1 MNPFQNS
8 VTAWP
13 ALAAFGRQV
22 HLPGS
27 KLNLFVYEMG
37 DPAAPPVL
45 LIHGLGGE
53 ADTWRHLMPD
63 LAAHYHL
70 LAPDLPGCG
79 RSSEPARACDIPCLQ
94 RVLLELLDALGITA
108 AGLIGHS
115 MGAVIAHAIA
125 RDTPSRAAWL
135 VLIGGS
141 LVHRVTRADP
151 RTALMVVPVLGEW
164 LYNQRRRDPQEAFRS
179 LDPYYNDL
187 DHLPEL
193 DRAYLFQRVNERV
206 WSDTQRSNYL
216 ASLRSLV
223 RWTPRQQRDLPARLA
238 RLTAPTLAIWGE
250 NDRINALANGQAL
263 PELQPEARLVVV
275 SDGGHNVHQ
284 EDPAAVLDAIAR
296 FRGLDWQEGDR
307 ST

>member
-1 MNPFQNS
+1 MNS

-13 ALAAFGRQV
+13 ALASYGRTIR
-22 HLPGS
+22 LPGS
-27 KLNLFVYEMG
+27 KLDLFVYEMG
-37 DPAAPPVL
+37 EKTAPPVL

-53 ADTWRHLMPD
+53 ADTWRHLMPA

-79 RSSEPARACDIPCLQ
+79 RSSEPTRACDIPCLQ
-94 RVLLELLDALGITA
+94 RILLELLDTLGIA
-108 AGLIGHS
+108 QAGLIGHS

-135 VLIGGS
+135 VLIGGA

-151 RTALMVVPVLGEW
+151 RTALMVVPVIGEW

-179 LDPYYNDL
+179 LAPYYNDL

-206 WSDTQRSNYL
+206 WSDMQRANYL
-216 ASLRSLV
+216 VTLRSLV

-238 RLTAPTLAIWGE
+238 RMAVPTLAVWGA
-250 NDRINALANGQAL
+250 NDRINVLANGQAL
-263 PELQPEARLVVV
+263 PTLQPTAELVVIP
-275 SDGGHNVHQ
+275 DGGHNVHQ
-284 EDPAAVLDAIAR
+284 EHPDAVLAAIAH
-296 FRGLDWQEGDR
+296 FFQTDLDQKGQPP
-307 ST
+307 